1 MRNIYDGDFVKD
13 KAHGRGIFNCR
24 NGDRY
29 EGEFFKDARE
39 GKGIWYYANG
49 DRMMGNFHNNKPIGK
64 HIILQN
70 NGKVNQKIF
79 EECGDFGTVYAK
91 KVVTLQYEMDIE

>member
-1 MRNIYDGDFVKD
+1 MKD
-13 KAHGRGIFNCR
+13 KAHGRGIYYCR

-29 EGEFFKDARE
+29 EGEFFKYARE

-49 DRMMGNFHNNKPIGK
+49 YRMMGNFHNNKPIGK

-70 NGKVNQKIF
+70 NGKVIQKIF
-79 EECGDFGTVYAK
+79 EDK
-91 KVVTLQYEMDIE
+91 